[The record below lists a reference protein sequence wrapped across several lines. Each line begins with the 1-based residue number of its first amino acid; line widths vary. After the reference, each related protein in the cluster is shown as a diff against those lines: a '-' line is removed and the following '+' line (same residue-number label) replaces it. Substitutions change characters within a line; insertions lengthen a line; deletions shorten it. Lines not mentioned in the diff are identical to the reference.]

1 MLDYFCVLRIL
12 SRFGKNLIMRY
23 YRLLLFIIGSQI
35 LFAQPF
41 EGAIDNTPR
50 TSDSRL
56 FDAFSDLR
64 NRKSKRSA
72 PPKNIKGTYYFE
84 SRFLPSEVTY
94 FGEKLRG
101 NVLLRYN
108 AYNDE
113 LEIGKT
119 TDQKDTEEILLKS
132 AKVEATI
139 NGEHYRLVSYRPKE
153 DSFPQVGYL
162 VVLSDGDTYK
172 LYLQRKKVFMDAV
185 EARTGLERSFP
196 ARFVDEE
203 HYFYQIGDETPL
215 PLKKS
220 KTALKKVFQTKGG
233 RLKEILKD
241 NKLKTNNSTDLR
253 AIFEAM
259 NASK

>member
-1 MLDYFCVLRIL
+1 
-12 SRFGKNLIMRY
+12 MRY
-23 YRLLLFIIGSQI
+23 FGFFLVLFISTSVW
-35 LFAQPF
+35 AQPF

-64 NRKSKRSA
+64 NRKTKRSA
-72 PPKNIKGTYYFE
+72 PPKNIKGTYYFDA
-84 SRFLPSEVTY
+84 RFMPSEVTY
-94 FGEKLRG
+94 FGEKLKG

-139 NGEHYRLVSYRPKE
+139 AGEHYRLVSFRPKE
-153 DSFPQVGYL
+153 DGFPQVGYL
-162 VVLSDGDTYK
+162 VVLSDGDRYK
-172 LYLQRKKVFMDAV
+172 LFLQRKKVFMDAV

-196 ARFVDEE
+196 ARFVEEE
-203 HYFYQIGDETPL
+203 HYFYQVGEETPL

-220 KTALKKVFQTKGG
+220 KSALKKVFQGQSA
-233 RLKEILKD
+233 RLNQIIKEQ
-241 NKLKTNNSTDLR
+241 KLKPNNSADLTVL
-253 AIFEAM
+253 FEAF
-259 NASK
+259 NQVE